1 MVKWIAIGVTIL
13 VAIVGAVYAFE
24 DRYENESDA
33 IKTRIDVADLKLVAQ
48 KQIDTL
54 QSMQRSNDTVTLESL
69 QNQKFLLG
77 CQIKKDPDNDLL
89 KDKIKRLENL
99 IKNLENR
106 LYN

>member
-13 VAIVGAVYAFE
+13 VAVVGAVYAFE
-24 DRYENESDA
+24 DRYENEADA
-33 IKTRIDVADLKLVAQ
+33 IKTRVEVAELKLVTQ
-48 KQIDTL
+48 NQIDTL

-69 QNQKFLLG
+69 QNQKFLLKN
-77 CQIKKDPDNDLL
+77 QLKKDINNELL

-99 IKNLENR
+99 IKNLENK